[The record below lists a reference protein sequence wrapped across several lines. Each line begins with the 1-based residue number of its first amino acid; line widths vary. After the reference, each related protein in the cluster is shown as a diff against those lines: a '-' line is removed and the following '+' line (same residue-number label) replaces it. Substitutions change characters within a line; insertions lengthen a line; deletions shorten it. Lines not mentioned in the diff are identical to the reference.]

1 MEQVELEYVTSERH
15 AVCFQTLVP
24 LLLPT
29 IARWRHL
36 EIFAFGDIFEAFVG
50 QSFGH
55 LRSLTVWQKEVDS
68 DLLTL
73 FQHTPLLTELTVEG
87 EAKPDLQWGGI
98 RTFTAARCEV
108 PEALP
113 RMVALQALHLVDA
126 RMDVDLLPSS
136 FDLPEL
142 RAITMQAY
150 HSSSILADLS
160 KRLNA
165 PALETFELIICHPWG
180 RPSMSLPIFNTTDKL
195 VKLSIDYNQY
205 KTTETV
211 AFLTRLPSV
220 TTLYLG
226 PEAATPDVIEAIG
239 LSVLPRLTKLC
250 LHFSTMQTSAEHV
263 VSMLEC
269 RTRRPVS
276 AIAEIS
282 FARFRPS
289 DVLGDTSRESGFNLL
304 SKDELGLVEELRE
317 RWRALRRNLD
327 VHFVERYSFD

>member
-1 MEQVELEYVTSERH
+1 
-15 AVCFQTLVP
+15 
-24 LLLPT
+24 
-29 IARWRHL
+29 
-36 EIFAFGDIFEAFVG
+36 
-50 QSFGH
+50 
-55 LRSLTVWQKEVDS
+55 
-68 DLLTL
+68 
-73 FQHTPLLTELTVEG
+73 
-87 EAKPDLQWGGI
+87 
-98 RTFTAARCEV
+98 
-108 PEALP
+108 
-113 RMVALQALHLVDA
+113 MVALQALHLVDA

-180 RPSMSLPIFNTTDKL
+180 RPSMLLPIFNTTDKL
-195 VKLSIDYNQY
+195 IKLSIDYHQY

-211 AFLTRLPSV
+211 AFLAKLPSI

-226 PEAATPDVIEAIG
+226 PEAATPDVIEALG
-239 LSVLPRLTKLC
+239 LSLLPRLTKLC

-289 DVLGDTSRESGFNLL
+289 DVLGDTPRESGFNLL

-317 RWRALRRNLD
+317 RWRVLRTNLD